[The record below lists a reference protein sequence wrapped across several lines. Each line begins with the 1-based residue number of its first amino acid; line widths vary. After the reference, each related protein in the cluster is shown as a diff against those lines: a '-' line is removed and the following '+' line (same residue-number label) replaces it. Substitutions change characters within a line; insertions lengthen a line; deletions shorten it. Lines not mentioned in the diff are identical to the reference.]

1 VLLSYNS
8 NAYDIPRSS
17 TCIIHTTGV
26 IRDGDIIEITS
37 PVFSSINFTS
47 GEINMSERFM
57 VRAKV
62 ATITHEIEGCTEGTL
77 VCFDNDVFSMYVL
90 LQ

>member
-1 VLLSYNS
+1 MLLSYNS

-26 IRDGDIIEITS
+26 IRDGDTIEVTS
-37 PVFSSINFTS
+37 PVFSSIDFTS

-62 ATITHEIEGCTEGTL
+62 ATITHEIEGCAEGTL